1 MLQVAVID
9 DGINAGKL
17 LHPDRLVK
25 DFIVDGCQSIVRER
39 KHNDPFLTL
48 HGTTCAR
55 IIELYQ
61 PSVEFISLCIFDQKD
76 LTTDCSRLVMAL
88 TWCKRMQIPLI
99 HMSVGTRKFDDYD
112 QVRNIIAGMIAN
124 GQVMVAA
131 GSNAGDYTMP
141 AGMGGILGVAA
152 DRFMTGQAFSYKA
165 FCKGIQVEASAIHKL
180 INKDGTFEITTL
192 ANSYAAPVLTAAVCP
207 ILKDI
212 RKEERCFLKVF
223 QALFPEIRYSAFRPD
238 FIKNAVVLNLS
249 KTRLEKEHFFFSGM
263 EIMIED
269 METDIVIRDGRKKCF
284 VFLPGQDETK
294 NMEILSFLEKEQ
306 NRFIVILYCGRARR
320 EFLER
325 IKDCI
330 LWCEQDCGIY
340 KQPEQTEI
348 VEQDCPIVLV
358 KAKDWSGGDLAWK
371 LEKKFGEQ
379 GYQCIAVSTH
389 RYSYLYGFE
398 YIPDEIGI
406 EKMMCYLKTMYRPDI
421 VIVWECEMGDMSQ
434 ERDVYCIRVENNYRG
449 FGKSKYFIADEVEAV
464 YRDIVEYF
472 S

>member
-165 FCKGIQVEASAIHKL
+165 FCKGLQVEASAIHKL
-180 INKDGTFEITTL
+180 INKDGTF
-192 ANSYAAPVLTAAVCP
+192 
-207 ILKDI
+207 
-212 RKEERCFLKVF
+212 
-223 QALFPEIRYSAFRPD
+223 
-238 FIKNAVVLNLS
+238 
-249 KTRLEKEHFFFSGM
+249 
-263 EIMIED
+263 
-269 METDIVIRDGRKKCF
+269 
-284 VFLPGQDETK
+284 
-294 NMEILSFLEKEQ
+294 
-306 NRFIVILYCGRARR
+306 
-320 EFLER
+320 
-325 IKDCI
+325 
-330 LWCEQDCGIY
+330 
-340 KQPEQTEI
+340 
-348 VEQDCPIVLV
+348 
-358 KAKDWSGGDLAWK
+358 
-371 LEKKFGEQ
+371 
-379 GYQCIAVSTH
+379 
-389 RYSYLYGFE
+389 
-398 YIPDEIGI
+398 
-406 EKMMCYLKTMYRPDI
+406 
-421 VIVWECEMGDMSQ
+421 
-434 ERDVYCIRVENNYRG
+434 
-449 FGKSKYFIADEVEAV
+449 
-464 YRDIVEYF
+464 
-472 S
+472 